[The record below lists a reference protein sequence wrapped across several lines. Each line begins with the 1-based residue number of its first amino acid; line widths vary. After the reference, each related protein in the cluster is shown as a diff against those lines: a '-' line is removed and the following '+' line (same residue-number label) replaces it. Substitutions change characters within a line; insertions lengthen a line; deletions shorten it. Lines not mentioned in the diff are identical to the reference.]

1 MFFCK
6 KCCVRYP
13 VFWEVESE
21 KAEKMVC
28 RCDKCQ
34 DLVIESENRLRE
46 AMATED
52 FRTLDKVCRQILAVE
67 IEPAKEKMMR
77 DALVKDKDGKYLKD
91 EMTVIETF
99 RQVFKKDEIDA
110 ASWVNFE
117 KAANE
122 RNREAIDELVD
133 YILNDKVDIDVKLK
147 CEAQKLHLRLEK
159 ELEIRTLI
167 DQLKHN
173 DVYKTIRKSVKILT
187 EKQEQAEALGVNLDP
202 MLVHDINQCVARLFS
217 ERDLRYQMDNTVF
230 EACDPGTV
238 ETLEKLIDKAAET
251 KVEDEYLNS
260 ANKLKTKMQ
269 GNIQAREILQML
281 VDYPQREY
289 PEPD

>member
-52 FRTLDKVCRQILAVE
+52 FRTLDKVCREILAVE
-67 IEPAKEKMMR
+67 IEPEKEKMMR
-77 DALVKDKDGKYLKD
+77 EALVKDKDGKYLKD
-91 EMTVIETF
+91 EMTVEATF

-110 ASWVNFE
+110 ESWKRFE

-122 RNREAIDELVD
+122 RNREAIDELVG

-167 DQLKHN
+167 D
-173 DVYKTIRKSVKILT
+173 
-187 EKQEQAEALGVNLDP
+187 
-202 MLVHDINQCVARLFS
+202 
-217 ERDLRYQMDNTVF
+217 
-230 EACDPGTV
+230 
-238 ETLEKLIDKAAET
+238 
-251 KVEDEYLNS
+251 
-260 ANKLKTKMQ
+260 
-269 GNIQAREILQML
+269 
-281 VDYPQREY
+281 
-289 PEPD
+289 